1 MKKINLTHL
10 TSLASVTAATAV
22 IVWMDIFANNRTG
35 AIVAAL
41 VMSSLAGG
49 MFIAVVSF
57 LQPMWKRIWKP
68 MAAAVLLLLALACA
82 ASRMD
87 LTEGAK
93 AAASAFLIVLLPICG
108 GNLLTIGVLSVTEN
122 R

>member
-10 TSLASVTAATAV
+10 ATLASVTAVTAV
-22 IVWMDIFANNRTG
+22 ILWMDIFANSHTG
-35 AIVAAL
+35 AIIAA
-41 VMSSLAGG
+41 MITSSLAGG

-57 LQPMWKRIWKP
+57 LQPLWKRIWKP

-93 AAASAFLIVLLPICG
+93 AATAALLIVLLPICG